1 MPQLTGEHFHLIDS
15 NKHKEHERLK
25 KIEQEVR
32 ASSVL
37 NPETQDCLITL
48 KKYKSTPDIRN
59 MISKFFN
66 GE

>member
-1 MPQLTGEHFHLIDS
+1 MTQLTEQHFHLIDS

-37 NPETQDCLITL
+37 NTETQDCLIAL
-48 KKYKSTPDIRN
+48 KKYKSTSDIKN

>member
-1 MPQLTGEHFHLIDS
+1 MPQLTEEHFHLIDS

-37 NPETQDCLITL
+37 DTETQDCLIAL

-59 MISKFFN
+59 MISEFFSN
-66 GE
+66 K

>member
-1 MPQLTGEHFHLIDS
+1 MPQLTEEHFHLIDS

-37 NPETQDCLITL
+37 NPETQDCLIAL
-48 KKYKSTPDIRN
+48 KKYKSTSDIKN
-59 MISKFFN
+59 MISGFFSN
-66 GE
+66 K

>member
-1 MPQLTGEHFHLIDS
+1 MSQLTEEHFHLIDS

-37 NPETQDCLITL
+37 DTETQDCLIAL

-59 MISKFFN
+59 MISEFFSN
-66 GE
+66 K